1 MISTRS
7 GALVIKTV
15 VCLTLAKWETV
26 SGRFGGYLTLLN
38 STLAQHFF
46 NPGSGATLTHYL
58 KTVAARRQSPDGPR
72 PNSPRWMQLQ
82 LAYSGSDIE
91 ADLPLHG

>member
-1 MISTRS
+1 VLEPSSNVELSILRVRN
-7 GALVIKTV
+7 AI
-15 VCLTLAKWETV
+15 
-26 SGRFGGYLTLLN
+26 
-38 STLAQHFF
+38 AQLHTTAPHFF
-46 NPGSGATLTHYL
+46 NPVLGATLTHYL
-58 KTVAARRQSPDGPR
+58 KTVAAGRQSPDGPR